1 MHGSSLIVAERG
13 ETDKKVSAEVDGCS
27 LLNSSAFAR
36 TRAGQGRGSLSLWER
51 ERILKT
57 ALFALVLP
65 CSQVL
70 HELSHD
76 ETNTGQ

>member
-1 MHGSSLIVAERG
+1 MHGPSLIVAERG
-13 ETDKKVSAEVDGCS
+13 ETDKKVSAEVDGFS
-27 LLNSSAFAR
+27 LPNFGAFVR
-36 TRAGQGRGSLSLWER
+36 PLAGHGSGYLSRWER

-70 HELSHD
+70 HELNRH
-76 ETNTGQ
+76 ET